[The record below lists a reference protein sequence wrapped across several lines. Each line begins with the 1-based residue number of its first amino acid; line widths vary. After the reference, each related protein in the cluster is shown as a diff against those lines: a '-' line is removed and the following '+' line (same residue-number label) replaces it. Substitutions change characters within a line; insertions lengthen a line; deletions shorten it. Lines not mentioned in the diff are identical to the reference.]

1 MASLQERVNHSKF
14 YKKVRRGGKWV
25 TIDTRTGK
33 VVDKATRLKH
43 KTSNKEKWIERGKNR
58 EREVGKWIKEN
69 ITERMFD
76 SDEDGSRKSTG
87 FFDPGGK
94 LTQRQSRL
102 NYEKEIANRDTGEDD
117 AEMNAQQKARALK
130 ISKQRDLT
138 NIPVEKP
145 KSEKLKV
152 NKKDKDNDSSS
163 SSSSNKT
170 LGTET
175 KEQYLER
182 TKNSPAAKAGLS
194 GAQRWA
200 ARQSHLDFQAKRKKK
215 REERKNKRLKANK

>member
-1 MASLQERVNHSKF
+1 
-14 YKKVRRGGKWV
+14 
-25 TIDTRTGK
+25 
-33 VVDKATRLKH
+33 
-43 KTSNKEKWIERGKNR
+43 
-58 EREVGKWIKEN
+58 
-69 ITERMFD
+69 
-76 SDEDGSRKSTG
+76 
-87 FFDPGGK
+87 
-94 LTQRQSRL
+94 
-102 NYEKEIANRDTGEDD
+102 
-117 AEMNAQQKARALK
+117 MNAQQKARALK

-194 GAQRWA
+194 GPQRWA
-200 ARQSHLDFQAKRKKK
+200 ARQKHLDFQAKRKKK